1 MSGATHPGDL
11 LSRRRRIGYVLILGA
26 LTALGP
32 FTVDMYIPAFP
43 SLATAFDVTESSV
56 QLTLTATSIGF
67 AIGQLVLGPWSDVV
81 GRRLPLLLT
90 TELHIGAS
98 LAILAAPGIEAVTFL
113 RILQGIGAAGGAVVS
128 LAVVRDL
135 FGGLSL
141 VRMLSRLALVSGM
154 APIFAPIIGS
164 QVLLVTDWTGIFVFL
179 SLYGLVVLAGS
190 FALVKE
196 THPRELRMP
205 RGHRVVTRYRSLL
218 TDTSFVGAISVGG
231 FTFAGI
237 FAYLAATTFLLQQV
251 YGFSAQQ
258 FGLAFGA
265 NSVGIVIGVQ
275 LSSRLV
281 RLIAPQW
288 MIAAGSALLL
298 VSSAAI
304 LLFAMA
310 DGGLWGLLVP
320 LWVFVF
326 SCGLVL
332 PCVQVVA
339 LAPHATEAGTA
350 ASLMGAANSVAGGIA
365 AAVIG
370 RVGTSSAIP
379 MATFMIVCAVMSLIV
394 VACALKPWQAT
405 PVA

>member
-11 LSRRRRIGYVLILGA
+11 ISRRRRIGYVLILGA

-32 FTVDMYIPAFP
+32 FTIDMYIPAFP
-43 SLATAFDVTESSV
+43 SLATAFDVSESSV

-90 TELHIGAS
+90 TALHIGAS
-98 LAILAAPGIEAVTFL
+98 LAILSAPGIEAVTFL

-135 FGGLSL
+135 FGGLPL

-164 QVLLVTDWTGIFVFL
+164 QLLLVTDWTGIFVFL
-179 SLYGLVVLAGS
+179 TLYGLVVLAGS

-196 THPRELRMP
+196 THPRKLRVP
-205 RGHRVVTRYRSLL
+205 RGHRVLGRYRSLL
-218 TDTSFVGAISVGG
+218 TDTSFVGAITVGG
-231 FTFAGI
+231 LTFAGI

-251 YGFSAQQ
+251 YDFSAQQ

-275 LSSRLV
+275 VSSRLV
-281 RLIAPQW
+281 RAIAPQW
-288 MIAAGSALLL
+288 LIAAGSALLL
-298 VSSAAI
+298 ASSVAI
-304 LLFAMA
+304 LFLALA
-310 DGGLWGLLVP
+310 DAGLWGLLVP

-339 LAPHATEAGTA
+339 LAPHGPEAGTA
-350 ASLMGAANSVAGGIA
+350 ASLMGAANSVAGGVA

-370 RVGTSSAIP
+370 RVGTSTAIP
-379 MATFMIVCAVMSLIV
+379 MATFMIICAGVSLIV
-394 VACALKPWQAT
+394 VACTLRPWEAKPLA
-405 PVA
+405 